1 MIIWGSKKGDWK
13 RGRTEVYNSRIKT
26 KWKYSQF
33 PPYWKYFSGLF
44 FNHKMESV
52 LSSHLGLIYYQ
63 VASWANMYLSE
74 MKARAFQ
81 VGGSVVKNPPAKQ
94 ENRVWSRGWEILWRR
109 RSLPTPVFFP
119 GKFHGQRSLVDYSPC
134 GCKRVGHGLATKQQQ

>member
-63 VASWANMYLSE
+63 VCLLSKYVLE
-74 MKARAFQ
+74 WNESQGFPGRWLSGEEPTCQA
-81 VGGSVVKNPPAKQ
+81 GESGLIPGLGNPLEKEIATYSSILP
-94 ENRVWSRGWEILWRR
+94 WEIPW
-109 RSLPTPVFFP
+109 TEEP
-119 GKFHGQRSLVDYSPC
+119 G
-134 GCKRVGHGLATKQQQ
+134 GLQSMWLQKSWTWLSN